1 MRVYV
6 ILDRLYDVLID
17 DKIKSE
23 LEPIVPAAI
32 IKPTSTSPS
41 RQSLSG
47 GSHINK
53 AAVTSDHET
62 TVNVELKRSIA
73 SNTPPV
79 QKHSLADYSPLAS
92 SSLSS
97 FSSYD
102 SYCFSPPTQTSPDG
116 RIPPIVNLTDLV
128 GDDNDSDHNDNDY
141 LDDVF
146 HKEVYDNVKQKLK
159 ETLL

>member
-1 MRVYV
+1 MYS
-6 ILDRLYDVLID
+6 VLID
-17 DKIKSE
+17 DIIQSE
-23 LEPIVPAAI
+23 LEPIVPAPI

-62 TVNVELKRSIA
+62 ANIELKRSIA

-92 SSLSS
+92 SSISS

-102 SYCFSPPTQTSPDG
+102 SYLFSPPTTQTSPDG
-116 RIPPIVNLTDLV
+116 RVPPIVNLTDIV
-128 GDDNDSDHNDNDY
+128 GDDNDNDY

-146 HKEVYDNVKQKLK
+146 HKEVYDNLKQKLK
-159 ETLL
+159 ETL